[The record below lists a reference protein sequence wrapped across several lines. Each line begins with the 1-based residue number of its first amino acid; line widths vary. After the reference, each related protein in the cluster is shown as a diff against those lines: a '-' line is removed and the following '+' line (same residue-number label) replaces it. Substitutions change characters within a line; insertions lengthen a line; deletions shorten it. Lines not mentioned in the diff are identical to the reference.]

1 MPALGAVDAL
11 PAHVLA
17 ANRLVHECS
26 YGTVMSG
33 VAGIETPCLLE
44 TRLVRKTDLWV
55 LTSSVLQMADQLTG
69 TYSST
74 ESSNVIVAAG
84 HGGSYADTR
93 LLAGLEAG
101 MTLDVDPVTGIRT
114 TVSYADG
121 SVVAILE
128 ESNAERK
135 TLVYDRRSGWL
146 LQYVL
151 EQHLP
156 TGSFTTRYSLAGV
169 E

>member
-1 MPALGAVDAL
+1 M
-11 PAHVLA
+11 
-17 ANRLVHECS
+17 
-26 YGTVMSG
+26 
-33 VAGIETPCLLE
+33 
-44 TRLVRKTDLWV
+44 
-55 LTSSVLQMADQLTG
+55 
-69 TYSST
+69 
-74 ESSNVIVAAG
+74 
-84 HGGSYADTR
+84 
-93 LLAGLEAG
+93 
-101 MTLDVDPVTGIRT
+101 
-114 TVSYADG
+114 
-121 SVVAILE
+121 ILE